1 MATDSEKVPWGIWLI
16 GKCWKTNWSPQTR
29 IKVYRVA
36 VLFLTFWTYT
46 FFHMSR
52 KAISVVKP
60 VFLNCTEGEVEE
72 EDEICTSF
80 ITEIDGKP
88 KKDATLM
95 EGYLD
100 VAFLFAYAFFMFI
113 R

>member
-1 MATDSEKVPWGIWLI
+1 
-16 GKCWKTNWSPQTR
+16 
-29 IKVYRVA
+29 
-36 VLFLTFWTYT
+36 
-46 FFHMSR
+46 MSR

-60 VFLNCTEGEVEE
+60 VFLNCTEGEVAE
-72 EDEICTSF
+72 EDETCTSF
-80 ITEIDGKP
+80 ISKCFTVWKLRKLTLTTYELISRKIFIQITAEIDGKP